1 MPEDYRPTEPVYTDE
16 LHARVP
22 PDDGPA
28 APPPPERSPKG
39 RSLLW
44 VGVVVL
50 VFLAVPLFANFATRT
65 PVRAKAPVASAPV
78 ASAPAVEAASAVEA
92 PRAEVQSQPATP
104 VPDRPAPLPARALP
118 DPARQVV
125 TKCIERGR
133 VVYTQTGDCTG
144 SVSAVPIDTGKNVV
158 GPGRE
163 ASRP

>member
-1 MPEDYRPTEPVYTDE
+1 MPEDYRPTEPVYTYE
-16 LHARVP
+16 SQGQVP
-22 PDDGPA
+22 PEDDVAP
-28 APPPPERSPKG
+28 PPPPERSPKN

-50 VFLAVPLFANFATRT
+50 VFMAVPLFANFATRT

-78 ASAPAVEAASAVEA
+78 VEAASAVEA
-92 PRAEVQSQPATP
+92 PPAEVRSEPATP

-133 VVYTQTGDCTG
+133 VVYTQTGECTG
-144 SVSAVPIDTGKNVV
+144 SMSAVPIDTGKNVV
-158 GPGRE
+158 GPTRD
-163 ASRP
+163 AARP